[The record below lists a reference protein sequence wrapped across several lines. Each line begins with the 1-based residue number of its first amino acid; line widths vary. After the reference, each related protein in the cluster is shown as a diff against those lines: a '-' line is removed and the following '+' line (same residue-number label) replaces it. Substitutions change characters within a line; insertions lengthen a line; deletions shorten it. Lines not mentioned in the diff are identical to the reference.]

1 MAEKVVLLVVD
12 GVLGNPPVQK
22 RTYPSLDALAA
33 RAQTG
38 YVSTFSDCPD
48 TITQLIGVNH
58 YSLDNLK
65 KQLGPMKLSILKD
78 KSSYSAELGDIVP
91 ITGLSIAEL
100 FELIQRKLTTSNVI
114 VVEVVALKELEELVT
129 LLLPGL
135 DSANVAICAI
145 VGFADGAAVP
155 HFAVAPVVDPSWKV
169 IGPDVVAAL
178 SVDRPGAFLAASKVL
193 TRTDKVQ
200 AFDEADIAGNCGMG
214 VLPICQLFREYS
226 YYTGSSWKYG
236 A

>member
-22 RTYPSLDALAA
+22 GAYPALDTLAA

-48 TITQLIGVNH
+48 MITQLIGVNH
-58 YSLDNLK
+58 HSLDKLK
-65 KQLGPMKLSILKD
+65 TELGPMKLSVLKD
-78 KSSYSAELGDIVP
+78 KSSYSAALGEIVP
-91 ITGLSIAEL
+91 IAGLSVALL
-100 FELIQRKLTTSNVI
+100 FELIQQKMTTSAVV
-114 VVEVVALKELEELVT
+114 VVEVAALKELEELVA
-129 LLLPGL
+129 LLLPGV
-135 DSANVAICAI
+135 DSANVAICVI
-145 VGFADGAAVP
+145 VGFAEGAAVP
-155 HFAVAPVVDPSWKV
+155 QFAVAPVVDPSWKV

-178 SVDRPGAFLAASKVL
+178 SVEHLGAFLAASKAL
-193 TRTDKVQ
+193 TRIDRVQ
-200 AFDEADIAGNCGMG
+200 AFDEADLAANCGMG

-226 YYTGSSWKYG
+226 YYTGTSWKYG

>member
-1 MAEKVVLLVVD
+1 MTEKVVLLVVD

-22 RTYPSLDALAA
+22 GTYPALDALAA

-38 YVSTFSDCPD
+38 YLSTFSDCAD

-58 YSLDNLK
+58 HSLDHLK
-65 KQLGPMKLSILKD
+65 KELGPMKLSVLKD
-78 KSSYSAELGDIVP
+78 KSSYSAAFGDIVP
-91 ITGLSIAEL
+91 ITGLSIAQL
-100 FELIQRKLTTSNVI
+100 FEFIQQKLATSNVI
-114 VVEVVALKELEELVT
+114 VVEVPALAELEQLVA

-155 HFAVAPVVDPSWKV
+155 QFAVAPVVDPSWKV

-178 SVDRPGAFLAASKVL
+178 SVEHLCAFLAASKGLV
-193 TRTDKVQ
+193 RTDKVQ
-200 AFDEADIAGNCGMG
+200 AFDEADIARNCGMG